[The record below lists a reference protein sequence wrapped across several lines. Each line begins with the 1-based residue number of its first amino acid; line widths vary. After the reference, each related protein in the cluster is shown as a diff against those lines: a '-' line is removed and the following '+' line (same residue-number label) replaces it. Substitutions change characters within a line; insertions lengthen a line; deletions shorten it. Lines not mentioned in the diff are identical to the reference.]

1 MGPAFVAVAAAVVIA
16 IIAAV
21 FLAVQS
27 EESPSEQAAP
37 TAPGADKEAEDEST
51 QPDPGEPAAGA
62 EHQPSEETKPLR
74 RFALRMFGF
83 ERTRRIGDRQEQM
96 RQAARMVRFLSARPD
111 LLDRQLKAFTRMAA
125 DGRLEVVIGL
135 FDSKQDARAFAR
147 QVAGL
152 EFEGRRPFV
161 ACYPVSCA
169 TGIRQNPL

>member
-16 IIAAV
+16 IIGAV
-21 FLAVQS
+21 FLAMQS
-27 EESPSEQAAP
+27 EGPPSEPATPAS
-37 TAPGADKEAEDEST
+37 AGKEVPHESA
-51 QPDPGEPAAGA
+51 QPDPGPQAEGA

-96 RQAARMVRFLSARPD
+96 REAARMVRFLSARPA
-111 LLDRQLKAFTRMAA
+111 LLDRQLKAFTRTAA

-135 FDSKQDARAFAR
+135 FDSKQDARAFAQ